1 MRIRRKKWAE
11 EELKAS
17 PLYLDGTEKL
27 SGKWKEK
34 ILKDNKVNNI
44 DTDIENIEKQ
54 DINLIIE
61 IGMGKGKFISN
72 LAYNDLKKSKKE
84 DTNTTN
90 IYIGIDMIEAML
102 GLAKREIEEVYLN
115 ITKEDRKILNDY
127 FNRLNYYM
135 KFKDEKEVLLLKEEL
150 NNNLKLKDIYNKIMC
165 ENLKRENFKNIYIL
179 NTDADKI
186 SEYFDKTDNI
196 SRIYLNFSNPWPK
209 DKHNKRRLTYIDKLE
224 KYKEFLKKDG
234 LILFKTDD
242 LPFFN
247 DSLEYFKKANLKI
260 LAKTNNLDKEDIY
273 FDILGEKNIETEHEK
288 MFKEKGILINAVI
301 LQKK

>member
-34 ILKDNKVNNI
+34 ILKDNKVNNT
-44 DTDIENIEKQ
+44 DTDIEKQ
-54 DINLIIE
+54 DVNLIIE

-127 FNRLNYYM
+127 FNKLNYYM
-135 KFKDEKEVLLLKEEL
+135 KFKEQEEYFALKEEL
-150 NNNLKLKDIYNKIMC
+150 NNNSKLKDIYNKIMC
-165 ENLKRENFKNIYIL
+165 ENLKRENFKNIYI
-179 NTDADKI
+179 
-186 SEYFDKTDNI
+186 
-196 SRIYLNFSNPWPK
+196 
-209 DKHNKRRLTYIDKLE
+209 
-224 KYKEFLKKDG
+224 KYRCR
-234 LILFKTDD
+234 
-242 LPFFN
+242 
-247 DSLEYFKKANLKI
+247 
-260 LAKTNNLDKEDIY
+260 
-273 FDILGEKNIETEHEK
+273 
-288 MFKEKGILINAVI
+288 
-301 LQKK
+301 

>member
-17 PLYLDGTEKL
+17 PIYLDGNEKL

-34 ILKDNKVNNI
+34 VIKDNNL
-44 DTDIENIEKQ
+44 DISKEN
-54 DINLIIE
+54 INLIIE

-72 LAYNDLKKSKKE
+72 LAYNDLKLSKESK
-84 DTNTTN
+84 TNN
-90 IYIGIDMIEAML
+90 ESKNKQNFYIGIDMIEAML

-115 ITKEDRKILNDY
+115 IDKSDRKILNDY
-127 FNRLNYYM
+127 FNKLNYYM
-135 KFKDEKEVLLLKEEL
+135 KFKEQKEYIVLKEEL
-150 NNNLKLKDIYNKIMC
+150 NNNSKLKDIYNKIMC

-179 NTDADKI
+179 NTDAEKI
-186 SEYFDKTDNI
+186 SEYFDKSDNV

-242 LPFFN
+242 LNFFN
-247 DSLEYFKKANLKI
+247 DSLEYFKKTNLKI

-273 FDILGEKNIETEHEK
+273 FEILGEKNIETEHEQ
-288 MFKEKGILINAVI
+288 MFKQKGILINAVI

>member
-17 PLYLDGTEKL
+17 PIYLDGTEKL

-34 ILKDNKVNNI
+34 VIKDNNL
-44 DTDIENIEKQ
+44 DISKEN
-54 DINLIIE
+54 INLIIE

-72 LAYNDLKKSKKE
+72 LAYNDLKLSKESKINNE
-84 DTNTTN
+84 LKNKQN
-90 IYIGIDMIEAML
+90 FYIGIDMIEAML

-127 FNRLNYYM
+127 FNKLNYYM
-135 KFKDEKEVLLLKEEL
+135 KFKEQEEYFALKEEL
-150 NNNLKLKDIYNKIMC
+150 NNNSKLKDIYNKITC

-186 SEYFDKTDNI
+186 SEYFDKTDNV

-224 KYKEFLKKDG
+224 KYKQFLKQDG

-273 FDILGEKNIETEHEK
+273 FEILGEKNIETEHEK